1 MNNTPQVDMFD
12 ALLYA
17 AAPYAGR
24 QELEE
29 YFSVE
34 PPMQLS
40 ARVKRRII
48 KRAKRGATPI
58 LVYAKRAAMIALVVM
73 AIGFAGVMSIDAV
86 RAALWNA
93 IVGWYEEYIAVA
105 FVQEEM
111 VSAPTEILEYREPRG
126 LGEEFERYEV
136 RRNESSLSVE
146 YENDTVLVIYRQG
159 LLDQF
164 EMFTSNQESEM
175 SEKIEVNGCSG
186 LVASAMT
193 NIGEQ
198 LTILWHDD
206 EYAYVLTGNMPVD
219 ELLRIAESVR

>member
-40 ARVKRRII
+40 ERVKRRII

-86 RAALWNA
+86 RAALWDA
-93 IVGWYEEYIAVA
+93 IVGWYEAYIAVA

-126 LGEEFERYEV
+126 LGEEFVRYEM
-136 RRNESSLSVE
+136 RKNDSGLIVE
-146 YENDTVLVIYRQG
+146 YESATALIYYRQG
-159 LLDQF
+159 LMDQF
-164 EMFTSNQESEM
+164 ETFVSNQESTISDEI
-175 SEKIEVNGCSG
+175 KVNGYVGMIS
-186 LVASAMT
+186 SAMT